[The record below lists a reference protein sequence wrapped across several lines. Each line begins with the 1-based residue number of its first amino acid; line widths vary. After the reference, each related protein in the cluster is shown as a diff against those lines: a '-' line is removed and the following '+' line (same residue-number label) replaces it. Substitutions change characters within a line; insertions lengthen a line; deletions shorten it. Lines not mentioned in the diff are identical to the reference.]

1 MACEEKGDLPC
12 GGQHHLWLGLCC
24 GPLGGR
30 VCSFP
35 PPQVSCILPIPCRLH
50 PLYFSPLLLPVCS
63 AATEAEGGLSQ
74 RPILSTSPHSCFL
87 SAQLP
92 QKQKVALSKTLQP
105 DPTALCFHPRWSE
118 LLSTSESFLSGLEYS
133 SSPFVALW
141 LCHTLMGHKTQPW
154 CHGWIQL
161 TTLISALLIVPALP
175 SILCLGSE
183 LWAAWQLIHSL
194 H

>member
-1 MACEEKGDLPC
+1 MFLPSSS
-12 GGQHHLWLGLCC
+12 GVLHTSH
-24 GPLGGR
+24 PLPTP
-30 VCSFP
+30 SSLLLP
-35 PPQVSCILPIPCRLH
+35 TLASCLLSCHRSRRWTLSKTH

-118 LLSTSESFLSGLEYS
+118 LLSTSESFLFWAGV
-133 SSPFVALW
+133 FVFSF
-141 LCHTLMGHKTQPW
+141 CSTMTLSHADGT
-154 CHGWIQL
+154 
-161 TTLISALLIVPALP
+161 
-175 SILCLGSE
+175 
-183 LWAAWQLIHSL
+183 
-194 H
+194 